1 LARGRRIDAQLAHLP
16 TEKAQ
21 ATDLANRQN
30 QSPMDAYLNSLPQS
44 LSDVHARLEE
54 IEVTGLKSLNSDLGD
69 ATAKALG
76 LSGALA
82 QTVSSMVKLG
92 LEVAESKI
100 SGAWGKNG
108 TVGQSAQLSAAGG
121 ELSAAGATLNSA
133 GSVLHSSA
141 LIWQGVAEQIQL
153 AATQLEAAGTMSGGG
168 GFNGG
173 MLGSLFSGGGSSSL
187 SSLFG
192 AAGGFGNLFGS
203 TGAFTA
209 SSLAGASFDASSLFD
224 FAALGFAGGGYL
236 SGPGTPTSDS
246 IPLMGSNGEY
256 MIQAAAVRKLGV
268 PFLDAINSGQ
278 VPQHRSSG
286 GLLGMLRFASPLAFL
301 ASTHIGKKALPF
313 LSPAAFLATK
323 VLGHDK
329 GLQALSML
337 SPAAFLGEALL
348 KHKHSSSSVPS
359 SMLSAQPPN
368 TAAANNNQPVAN
380 GDTHYH
386 VTVKG
391 TGDPLEDRQT
401 GMQYA
406 AGMDAE
412 MARRR
417 AKGII

>member
-1 LARGRRIDAQLAHLP
+1 VLVKKFNDQLQEGQKDEDQRYQFLSDTLQYEAQIARTIRRAAGRSRSTSSTRSTSTRRTSSTIGAQLGRRRTIGARSSGSIPSSRSCL

-44 LSDVHARLEE
+44 LSDVHAQLED
-54 IEVTGLKSLNSDLGD
+54 IEVTGLKNLNSDLGD

-256 MIQAAAVRKLGV
+256 MIQATRSRTVRRACNT
-268 PFLDAINSGQ
+268 PPAWT
-278 VPQHRSSG
+278 R
-286 GLLGMLRFASPLAFL
+286 RW
-301 ASTHIGKKALPF
+301 
-313 LSPAAFLATK
+313 PAA
-323 VLGHDK
+323 GPR
-329 GLQALSML
+329 GS
-337 SPAAFLGEALL
+337 
-348 KHKHSSSSVPS
+348 
-359 SMLSAQPPN
+359 
-368 TAAANNNQPVAN
+368 
-380 GDTHYH
+380 
-386 VTVKG
+386 
-391 TGDPLEDRQT
+391 
-401 GMQYA
+401 
-406 AGMDAE
+406 
-412 MARRR
+412 
-417 AKGII
+417 I